1 MKQFKQLADACI
13 SINSL
18 SIMEKVALIKVL
30 SQDIP
35 LPEKVDIACGM
46 FHCGKDID
54 VNEVVLYTG
63 MILPNKVL

>member
-1 MKQFKQLADACI
+1 
-13 SINSL
+13 
-18 SIMEKVALIKVL
+18 MEKVALIKVL